1 MDGCGRYGFVHGA
14 YGHTA
19 ILPGALTIVKD
30 NAREAPRM
38 DLMGAQEV
46 AELLGVSRQRVHQLA
61 ERPDFPRPVATL
73 AAGKIWRGEDVRAWA
88 ARHRKPIDE
97 E

>member
-1 MDGCGRYGFVHGA
+1 
-14 YGHTA
+14 
-19 ILPGALTIVKD
+19 
-30 NAREAPRM
+30 M

-61 ERPDFPRPVATL
+61 ERPDFPAPVAVL
-73 AAGKIWRGEDVRAWA
+73 AAGKIWR
-88 ARHRKPIDE
+88 DE